1 MKRKLPAWMR
11 TRKKPTRSALVL
23 AALCALASGVGCLGE
38 RRVEL
43 PRGQASVLVTSEPD
57 GATIIFDG
65 NPHGAAY
72 AKKPVEIKG
81 VAYGRHSIRAQFP
94 GYVTQVL
101 EVDVRS
107 EKVPLK
113 MRLSKGGEGRLVI
126 RSSPSGAEVF
136 INSRY
141 YGKADPALEVTTLA
155 AGEHSMWLRL
165 PGHLMERQNV
175 IVESRRERHY
185 QVALD
190 KAP

>member
-1 MKRKLPAWMR
+1 MRRKLLGWMR
-11 TRKKPTRSALVL
+11 TGREPTRATLVL
-23 AALCALASGVGCLGE
+23 AALCALAAGGGCFGE
-38 RRVEL
+38 KPVEI
-43 PRGQASVLVTSEPD
+43 PRGQASVLVTSEPA
-57 GATIIFDG
+57 GAVIIFDG
-65 NPHGAAY
+65 NPYGAAY
-72 AKKPVEIKG
+72 AEKPVEIKG

-107 EKVPLK
+107 ERVPLT

-126 RSSPSGAEVF
+126 RSVPPGAEVF

-141 YGKADPALEVTTLA
+141 YGKAEPALAVTTLA

-185 QVALD
+185 QVALEE
-190 KAP
+190 AP